1 MAEPEP
7 ARLVHR
13 LPGRARLRIEG
24 RRGDVAWFDRLTLE
38 LALVEGVRAVEAN
51 PRTGGLLVLH
61 DGPLEPILQH
71 LQTAGLVAADP
82 LARGERPFRDR
93 LVERLGRLDRAMVRA
108 SEGELDGRGA
118 LLLAL
123 LGLALLQAVR
133 GQLAGPALSLL
144 WYASGLLRPSGRP

>member
-24 RRGDVAWFDRLTLE
+24 RRGDVAWFDRLRLD

-51 PRTGGLLVLH
+51 PRIGSLLLLH
-61 DGPLEPILQH
+61 DGPLEPLLARLH
-71 LQTAGLVAADP
+71 AAGLVAADP
-82 LARGERPFRDR
+82 LARGERPFRER
-93 LVERLGRLDRAMVRA
+93 LVERLGRLDRAMLRA

-118 LLLAL
+118 LLLAF

-133 GQLAGPALSLL
+133 GQVAGPALTLL
-144 WYASGLLRPSGRP
+144 WYASGLLRPPGRP